1 MARIPIA
8 PEWLVEGEDTATCPV
23 CLMVLVQPTIGCPE
37 GHALCKTK
45 MCPCCRHA
53 TDESRLQK
61 CRLAEELI
69 GRLWMRCKHGEE
81 PGPPS
86 PPDAPLV
93 KHKKE
98 PLGWSSPDLRKELR
112 RRGVD
117 AEGGGARELAARLE
131 EHLEEHAAGC
141 TESVLRQDAARA
153 CLLCAHGEEGPPA
166 DGGCLLS

>member
-1 MARIPIA
+1 
-8 PEWLVEGEDTATCPV
+8 
-23 CLMVLVQPTIGCPE
+23 
-37 GHALCKTK
+37 
-45 MCPCCRHA
+45 
-53 TDESRLQK
+53 
-61 CRLAEELI
+61 
-69 GRLWMRCKHGEE
+69 MRCKHGEE

-131 EHLEEHAAGC
+131 EHLEEHGVRGWRNDPLHTQRPRWCKWRGRVSNFSGHLQSCGFEPVPCRNAAAGC